1 LKRLIFA
8 IYIFTG
14 LSSHV
19 FSQDQH
25 LIDSLQTQLKKL
37 QAEKAE
43 LRNNAPSM
51 RDSSIAKI
59 LNNLGWEH
67 KNINPEKTLDY
78 YKQCLTLSE
87 QIGWEKGVAKAYSN
101 IGDIYL
107 NQGNYPEALKN
118 YLASFKISEKTGN
131 KKAIADAYARIGNV
145 HFYLGNYPEA
155 LKDYLASLKIKEEIG
170 DKKGI
175 ATCYI
180 NIGNVYCYQGNY
192 PEALKDYL
200 ASLKILDELKNKNG
214 KADCIQNIGNV
225 YYFQGNYPQ
234 ALKNYLASL
243 KIFEETGDKNA
254 VAMCYGNIGA
264 VYCKQGNYAEAL
276 KNHLNSLKIHEE
288 LGDKNY
294 TALTYHNI
302 GGVYTKL
309 NRAKE
314 GKIWLQKCLVLSKEI
329 GVMETIKETYRE
341 FAKADSVL
349 GDYKAAFENYKLYIL
364 YKDSLFNEEN
374 TKKLTQTQ
382 MQFEFDKKEAL
393 TKAEQENKDAIAL
406 VEIKKQKLVRNGFI
420 GGFAVVLAFAGVFF
434 RQRNRIKHGN
444 RELQAAKER
453 AERSERLEQQFLAN
467 MSHEIRTPMNAVMG
481 MTNLV
486 LDTPLAPKQKF
497 YLDIIKKSSDNLL
510 YIINDILDLSKIEA
524 GKLDVEKIDFSIE
537 TVSKQVM
544 QTLQHKAEE
553 KGLELVL
560 NLDPALP
567 PVVLGDP
574 VRLNQVLMNLAGN
587 AIKFT
592 EKGSVAIEIKQSGSE
607 IKFSII
613 DTGIGISKDKLQT
626 VFESFSQANSSDTRK
641 YGGTGLGLTISRQ
654 LVELMG
660 GKINIESKEGSGT
673 TFWFS
678 LAFETG
684 SEAGL
689 KQRLANEEQVDG
701 SILDALKILVVDD
714 NEYNRIVA
722 KDTLE
727 SKSKAKVTA
736 ADSAKEAIKL
746 LQQTSFDVVLMDV
759 QMPEMNGFEAT
770 KYIRNNFEAPLKNIP
785 IIALTASVLR
795 SDLDKC
801 TAAGMNSYIPKP
813 FKPSQLIAGIA
824 QALNIRLK
832 TKPNNQPA
840 KSAPTKANGHITNL
854 DYLRKFCEGNQE
866 KMKKYISLFTSAAPQ
881 LIENIEADFQKK
893 NFEEIANQVHGFK
906 TKWIMM
912 GMTETKNLAIEIEN
926 QCREGSINEKLSE
939 NIAKLVE
946 QVKESVKELS

>member
-1 LKRLIFA
+1 
-8 IYIFTG
+8 
-14 LSSHV
+14 
-19 FSQDQH
+19 
-25 LIDSLQTQLKKL
+25 
-37 QAEKAE
+37 
-43 LRNNAPSM
+43 
-51 RDSSIAKI
+51 
-59 LNNLGWEH
+59 
-67 KNINPEKTLDY
+67 
-78 YKQCLTLSE
+78 
-87 QIGWEKGVAKAYSN
+87 
-101 IGDIYL
+101 
-107 NQGNYPEALKN
+107 
-118 YLASFKISEKTGN
+118 
-131 KKAIADAYARIGNV
+131 
-145 HFYLGNYPEA
+145 
-155 LKDYLASLKIKEEIG
+155 
-170 DKKGI
+170 
-175 ATCYI
+175 
-180 NIGNVYCYQGNY
+180 
-192 PEALKDYL
+192 
-200 ASLKILDELKNKNG
+200 
-214 KADCIQNIGNV
+214 
-225 YYFQGNYPQ
+225 
-234 ALKNYLASL
+234 
-243 KIFEETGDKNA
+243 
-254 VAMCYGNIGA
+254 
-264 VYCKQGNYAEAL
+264 
-276 KNHLNSLKIHEE
+276 
-288 LGDKNY
+288 
-294 TALTYHNI
+294 
-302 GGVYTKL
+302 
-309 NRAKE
+309 
-314 GKIWLQKCLVLSKEI
+314 
-329 GVMETIKETYRE
+329 
-341 FAKADSVL
+341 
-349 GDYKAAFENYKLYIL
+349 
-364 YKDSLFNEEN
+364 
-374 TKKLTQTQ
+374 
-382 MQFEFDKKEAL
+382 
-393 TKAEQENKDAIAL
+393 
-406 VEIKKQKLVRNGFI
+406 
-420 GGFAVVLAFAGVFF
+420 
-434 RQRNRIKHGN
+434 
-444 RELQAAKER
+444 
-453 AERSERLEQQFLAN
+453 
-467 MSHEIRTPMNAVMG
+467 MNAVMG

-678 LAFETG
+678 IAFETG

-881 LIENIEADFQKK
+881 LIENIQADFQKK

-906 TKWIMM
+906 TKWVMM